1 MARDDSNAYVDNW
14 ESFISSTLGVVLP
27 ILLAMIAINL
37 RVFDNYD
44 SNDQA
49 LLWTGLGLLALY
61 FVYEGY
67 CLMKYEKGKAMI
79 RRVAGFVSMLFII
92 ISIGILADD
101 SQAGNLIN
109 DVLFDLHS
117 ATKSGESTVTTNL
130 PNMTA
135 EYDSDAKKLF
145 HADCGNNTMTPSFL
159 DFGVSGTR
167 MSSGL
172 FMIGFTIAAVAS
184 VTLIKEEIKSESPT
198 YKYPELRGGIT
209 FFVTLAMLAFGFTTA
224 GLNWSRL
231 PEHPEDLGYTVTRSN
246 NIYDSRELI
255 HGMLGLFLLFTLA
268 HDLVTYA
275 ARYGNDK
282 MDVSILNMTVMGLST
297 VCTFLAL
304 IGVGMMMNTPETSDL
319 ADRIHQIGASLST
332 KSEATLAEL
341 KNFTRDVP
349 PSVMVCTETVF
360 DDYQAAS
367 VLLSFVVPSALLHS
381 WRAIYSMGIMEPT
394 EE

>member
-1 MARDDSNAYVDNW
+1 MADRDESNAYDDNW
-14 ESFISSTLGVVLP
+14 ESFTSSMLGVVLP
-27 ILLAMIAINL
+27 ILLAMTAINL
-37 RVFDNYD
+37 RVFDNYE

-61 FVYEGY
+61 FGYEGY
-67 CLMKYEKGKAMI
+67 CLMKYENGKAMI
-79 RRVAGFVSMLFII
+79 RRVAGFVSMLLII

-101 SQAGNLIN
+101 SKAGNPIN
-109 DVLFDLHS
+109 DVVFEIHD
-117 ATKSGESTVTTNL
+117 TKKSGEFSVTTNL
-130 PNMTA
+130 PNLTA
-135 EYDSDAKKLF
+135 GFGSDAKKLF
-145 HADCGNNTMTPSFL
+145 DADCGNNTMTPSFL

-184 VTLIKEEIKSESPT
+184 VTLIKEEIGDPRSPI
-198 YKYPELRGGIT
+198 YDYPGASMVIT
-209 FFVTLAMLAFGFTTA
+209 SIATLAMLAFGFTTA

-231 PEHPEDLGYTVTRSN
+231 PEHPEDLGHTVTRSN

-255 HGMLGLFLLFTLA
+255 HGMLGLFLLFTLI
-268 HDLVTYA
+268 HDLFTYA
-275 ARYGNDK
+275 ARYGNNK
-282 MDVSILNMTVMGLST
+282 MDASILNMLVMGLST

-304 IGVGMMMNTPETSDL
+304 IGVGMMMNNTPGTSDL
-319 ADRIHQIGASLST
+319 ADRLHQVGASGS
-332 KSEATLAEL
+332 KTLAQL
-341 KNFTRDVP
+341 KNDTRDVP

-360 DDYQAAS
+360 DDYQTAS

-394 EE
+394 AE